1 MNGDVM
7 IRIEWDEN
15 SCTDPQACY
24 KCLGACP
31 EQVFLTYPRNKRGPG
46 KAAGNWAIMPVFLN
60 LCTECRI
67 CEEICPE
74 DALTV
79 SVSGESV
86 AKEKTTISDRT

>member
-1 MNGDVM
+1 MNGDIM

-46 KAAGNWAIMPVFLN
+46 KAGLGSF
-60 LCTECRI
+60 
-67 CEEICPE
+67 
-74 DALTV
+74 
-79 SVSGESV
+79 VSGGGECGERN
-86 AKEKTTISDRT
+86 AGH